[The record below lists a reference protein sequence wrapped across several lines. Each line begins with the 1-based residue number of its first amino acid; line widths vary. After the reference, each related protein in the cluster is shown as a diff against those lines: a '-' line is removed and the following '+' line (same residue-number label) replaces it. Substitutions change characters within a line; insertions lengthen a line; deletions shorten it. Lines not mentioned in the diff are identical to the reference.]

1 MSTNFDE
8 IMTLIYS
15 IESHTCTASDQEIIQ
30 KIHSWIPSY
39 TCPTAAEGYFM
50 VVSTVLHFR
59 PQLEEELLKIAIE
72 PLYYWGLDNAQ
83 DILSWIKQYQFS
95 KGGYRPRKNGLQ
107 WLSKA
112 NSKVEQIDKTLRY
125 LKDLE

>member
-1 MSTNFDE
+1 MPTKSDE

-30 KIHSWIPSY
+30 KVYSWIPSY

-50 VVSTVLHFR
+50 VISTVLHFR
-59 PQLEEELLKIAIE
+59 PQLEEDLLKKAIE
-72 PLYYWGLDNAQ
+72 PLYYLGLDNAQ

-95 KGGYRPRKNGLQ
+95 TGGYRPRKNGLQ

-112 NSKVEQIDKTLRY
+112 NSRVEQFEKALCY